1 MKVLLDTDFQI
12 NEHCYQ
18 IDTKQW
24 TLPKVGVVYV
34 VKSEKTF
41 LIDAG
46 TSQTNEKILSTL
58 EEFKIGPE
66 SINSIMV
73 THEHYDHGAGA
84 AGLLKKMPNAF
95 VSASEKTA
103 EILRKP
109 TEFFE
114 TTKRHYGDAAVLVS
128 DYPQVSDVQV
138 VEEGDRFDLGS
149 GVSLEVV
156 TLPGHTPGSI
166 GLFEPKTKTFFAG
179 DAVCNYN
186 EEFEFYMPPSFPE
199 LFDYENYLKSL
210 DKMLRIDFKYLCMGH
225 FGTQKQPKAKQIIK
239 KAAEVAKEWK
249 DIIVDIYGK
258 TKSEEQV
265 YNALIE
271 RAGDNEYIK
280 SFPDFIRRSILGQLI
295 RGYVLSL
302 KL

>member
-1 MKVLLDTDFQI
+1 VKVLLDSDFRI

-18 IDTKQW
+18 IDTEQW

-58 EEFKIGPE
+58 GEFKISPE
-66 SINSIMV
+66 SVNAIVV

-95 VSASEKTA
+95 VSSSEKTA
-103 EILRKP
+103 ETLRNP
-109 TEFFE
+109 TELLE
-114 TTKRHYGDAAVLVS
+114 TTKRHYGDADMLVS
-128 DYPQVSDVQV
+128 DYPPVSNVQV
-138 VEEGDRFDLGS
+138 TGEGDRFNLGN
-149 GVSLEVV
+149 GVSLEIVA
-156 TLPGHTPGSI
+156 LPGHTLGSI

-199 LFDYENYLKSL
+199 LFDYEKYLKSL
-210 DKMLRIDFKYLCMGH
+210 DKMLGIDFEYLCMGH
-225 FGTQKQPKAKQIIK
+225 FGTQKQPKAKQIIR

-265 YNALIE
+265 YNALLE
-271 RAGDNEYIK
+271 RVGDNDYIK
-280 SFPDFIRRSILGQLI
+280 RFPDFIRRSILGQLI